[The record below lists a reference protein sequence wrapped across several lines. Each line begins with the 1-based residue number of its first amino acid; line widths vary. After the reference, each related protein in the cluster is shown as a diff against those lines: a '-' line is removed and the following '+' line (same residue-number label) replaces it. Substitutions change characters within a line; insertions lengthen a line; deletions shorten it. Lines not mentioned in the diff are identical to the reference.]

1 MSSSESD
8 SPLPWFEDTLSVY
21 SNDLMQKLFPPH
33 CSKKWFVYLVGAFHM
48 VGANFLSYGM
58 FLPPSMLW
66 LYLLYAVLN
75 LVSYRFI
82 FSNKCFMTL
91 LTNYFGQVQTRPLQI
106 RMRTALTGLFIN
118 VAIAIFGIIV
128 PSLSLY
134 AIVRSIFV

>member
-1 MSSSESD
+1 
-8 SPLPWFEDTLSVY
+8 
-21 SNDLMQKLFPPH
+21 
-33 CSKKWFVYLVGAFHM
+33 M

-66 LYLLYAVLN
+66 LYLLYALLN

-128 PSLSLY
+128 PTLSLY